1 MSDDV
6 DFTIFNPVWGID
18 TRRFI
23 VPIKFPSKTIIEE
36 ALKLY
41 QEQYRKPQYTIFALD
56 YSGSMSGNGYKQLC
70 DAMEYILTEEAE
82 KDLLQYNEKDK
93 ITVIPFSTGVIDIW
107 NTINGKNTKDIL
119 NNILT
124 LKPSGSTNIYDT
136 GITALNQI
144 RAEDFDTYNVSV
156 IIMTDGLS
164 NMGSFYDFEQ
174 RYKLENVDVPF
185 YSIMFGSAFEEEL
198 QNIADL
204 TNAKVFDGK
213 TDLLKAFKEVRGYN

>member
-1 MSDDV
+1 
-6 DFTIFNPVWGID
+6 
-18 TRRFI
+18 
-23 VPIKFPSKTIIEE
+23 
-36 ALKLY
+36 
-41 QEQYRKPQYTIFALD
+41 
-56 YSGSMSGNGYKQLC
+56 
-70 DAMEYILTEEAE
+70 MEYILTEEAE

-213 TDLLKAFKEVRGYN
+213 TDLLKAFKEVRGYNKNERRK